1 MSETREQ
8 TDDDSIEKTKAVVRR
23 LQAALAPSLF
33 AGTRPPDD
41 MIVAELR
48 AMLAS
53 DGVRLL
59 LDRAPATQFSEVI
72 RRAQRVVSRGGPN
85 ADIIIAL
92 WDFIDDA
99 ELNEALETDDVE
111 ESPTELVRL
120 MMQGPYKQLTAH

>member
-33 AGTRPPDD
+33 AGSRPPDD

-59 LDRAPATQFSEVI
+59 LERAPATQFSEVI
-72 RRAQRVVSRGGPN
+72 RRAQRVVSRGGPD

>member
-8 TDDDSIEKTKAVVRR
+8 TDDDAIEKTKAVVRR

-33 AGTRPPDD
+33 AGARPPDD

-59 LDRAPATQFSEVI
+59 LERAPTTQFSEVI
-72 RRAQRVVSRGGPN
+72 RRAQRVVSRSDPDG
-85 ADIIIAL
+85 DIIIAL
-92 WDFIDDA
+92 WDFIDEA
-99 ELNEALETDDVE
+99 ALNQALETDDVD
-111 ESPTELVRL
+111 ESPIELVRL
-120 MMQGPYKQLTAH
+120 MMEGPYKQLTAH

>member
-59 LDRAPATQFSEVI
+59 LERAPATQFSEVI
-72 RRAQRVVSRGGPN
+72 RRAQRVVSRSGPD